1 MQYLAAPLK
10 AVESIGNIF
19 FYLLLAVLVAVVIII
34 CVLFTKSNRFKVKMR
49 ENIIEKN
56 PEYEPPRIVK
66 IYDETI
72 KDNRAIDEDDDNKDE
87 HKSE

>member
-1 MQYLAAPLK
+1 MQYLASPLK

-19 FYLLLAVLVAVVIII
+19 FYILLAVLVAVVVII

-49 ENIIEKN
+49 ESIIEKN

-66 IYDETI
+66 IYDEKI
-72 KDNRAIDEDDDNKDE
+72 EDNLGDADSTDKQE
-87 HKSE
+87 